1 MGTTCTALVLSPEGA
16 LAGHVG
22 DSRRT
27 HPRCAIDQLTFDH
40 SLQWELIRE
49 GKKERRHP
57 AQRAAECWITR
68 CLGPEAEVNID
79 IEGPHPVLPGDVYLL
94 CSDGLTGFI
103 QRSEIGVVAS
113 ELPRLT
119 PAGSLINMANLRGGQ
134 IISPS
139 SSPASAIFPR
149 E

>member
-1 MGTTCTALVLSPEGA
+1 
-16 LAGHVG
+16 VG
-22 DSRRT
+22 DSRLYRI
-27 HPRCAIDQLTFDH
+27 RDARIDQLTFDH

-49 GKKERRHP
+49 GKKKKEDILRNEPRNV
-57 AQRAAECWITR
+57 ITR

-103 QRSEIGVVAS
+103 NDSEIGVVAS

-119 PAGSLINMANLRGGQ
+119 LPAPDQYGQPPRGADNITVLIARVGD
-134 IISPS
+134 IP
-139 SSPASAIFPR
+139 
-149 E
+149 EE